1 MTVTC
6 SVYIAASLDGFI
18 ARPDG
23 DIDWLH
29 NPAYTLPDG
38 ENDFGYEA
46 FMATVD
52 ALVMGSYSYE
62 KVLSFDSWP
71 YGAKKVVV
79 LTQRPLSPP
88 TDPAA
93 NVSFD
98 SGPPANIVARQAQAG
113 ARHLYIDGGQTIQ
126 RFLRAGLI
134 DQMIITQIPIL
145 LGSGIP
151 LFGDLG
157 VEIPLRLQHSR
168 AFANGFVQNQY
179 QIEKEEGRRKKV
191 ESRR

>member
-1 MTVTC
+1 MITC

-29 NPAYTLPDG
+29 NPAYTMPGSGD
-38 ENDFGYEA
+38 DFGYEQ

-52 ALVMGSYSYE
+52 ALIMGSQTYE
-62 KVLSFDSWP
+62 KVLSFEGWP
-71 YGAKKVVV
+71 YGTKKVVV
-79 LTQRPLSPP
+79 LTTRPLSPP
-88 TDPAA
+88 DDPSA

-98 SGPPANIVARQAQAG
+98 SGPPAEIVARQAQAG
-113 ARHLYIDGGQTIQ
+113 AGHLYIDGGQTIQ
-126 RFLRAGLI
+126 QFLQAGLI

-145 LGSGIP
+145 LGGGIP

-157 VEIPLRLQHSR
+157 VEIPLRHQQTRS
-168 AFANGFVQNQY
+168 FANGFVQHHY
-179 QIEKEEGRRKKV
+179 AIMRDEG
-191 ESRR
+191 